1 MSDFTNEVFKGTK
14 NILDNAHELKRL
26 SQAFYS
32 TGNRHM
38 GEVLFNMS
46 IELSESAGS
55 IKNSVNLHITDQFEF
70 AQQSSA
76 NMVNAALASIGSEVK
91 L

>member
-1 MSDFTNEVFKGTK
+1 MSNFTNEVFKETE
-14 NILDNAHELKRL
+14 NIRDNAQELKHL

-55 IKNSVNLHITDQFEF
+55 IKNSVNCHMTNQFER
-70 AQQSSA
+70 AQQSSV